1 MYSSYT
7 DRRIYI
13 FVCAEVSNNFTCIS
27 LEKNKSLIALY
38 AAKSLGVTS
47 TSQVKNGVLRACSAA
62 SAILKRLKSSHLSR
76 KRSLIF
82 ARYAKKS
89 LVMIIRTDTRHDG
102 SGKWS
107 RVHYCANRAIKKR
120 MQTIIRS

>member
-38 AAKSLGVTS
+38 AVKSLGVTS

-62 SAILKRLKSSHLSR
+62 SAILKRRKSSHLSR

-82 ARYAKKS
+82 ALYAKKS
-89 LVMIIRTDTRHDG
+89 LVTMRTDTRHDG

-120 MQTIIRS
+120 MQTII